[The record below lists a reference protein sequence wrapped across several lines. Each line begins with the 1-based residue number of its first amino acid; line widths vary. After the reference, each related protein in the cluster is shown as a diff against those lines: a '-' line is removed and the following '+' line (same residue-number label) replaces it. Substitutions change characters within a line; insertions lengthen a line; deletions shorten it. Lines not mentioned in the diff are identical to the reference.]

1 MIRRLLP
8 LVLLLLAIATPTYAQ
23 RASSAPRHERNRISA
38 EEVRGS
44 TVTDAYQL
52 VQSLRSVWFTRR
64 EARLSTRMRPSPR
77 RDPEGVL
84 PQADQSPAQN
94 APTDEDR
101 DGLIVLLDVELLGG
115 RESLREIP
123 VNRIASVE
131 FLTPEQAQLRYDRR
145 ARDGAIVVH
154 TLGAGDR

>member
-1 MIRRLLP
+1 MH
-8 LVLLLLAIATPTYAQ
+8 AQ
-23 RASSAPRHERNRISA
+23 RASATPRHERNRISA

-44 TVTDAYQL
+44 TATDAYQL
-52 VQSLRSVWFTRR
+52 VQSLRSAWFMRR
-64 EARLSTRMRPSPR
+64 EARLSTKFRPSPR

-84 PQADQSPAQN
+84 PQVDRSPVQN
-94 APTDEDR
+94 ALTDQDR

-123 VNRIASVE
+123 IDRIASVE

-145 ARDGAIVVH
+145 ARR
-154 TLGAGDR
+154 GDRRAHTRGGGPLTVAVGSLTIGTEKLR

>member
-8 LVLLLLAIATPTYAQ
+8 LVLLLAIATPTYAQ
-23 RASSAPRHERNRISA
+23 RATSAPRHERNRISA
-38 EEVRGS
+38 DEVRGS
-44 TVTDAYQL
+44 TATDAYQL
-52 VQSLRSVWFTRR
+52 VQSLRSMWFTRR
-64 EARLSTRMRPSPR
+64 EARLSVRPGPAAR
-77 RDPEGVL
+77 RDPEGPL
-84 PQADQSPAQN
+84 PQPTQSAAQS

-123 VNRIASVE
+123 INRIASVE

-154 TLGAGDR
+154 TVGAGDR